1 MPYDE
6 AGKKAPRPH
15 ELNMTGRSKLTLSGV
30 DDVSGF
36 DDNAVM
42 LTTSMGE
49 LTVRGS
55 GLHIER
61 IDLDAGQLELR
72 GNIQELS
79 YEEPSASGS
88 LWSRL
93 FGG

>member
-6 AGKKAPRPH
+6 AGKKVQRAH
-15 ELNMTGRSKLTLSGV
+15 ELNLSGRSKLSLTGV
-30 DDVSGF
+30 EDVAGF
-36 DDNAVM
+36 DESAVV

-55 GLHIER
+55 ELHIER

-72 GNIQELS
+72 GSVKELS
-79 YEEPSASGS
+79 YEEAQASGS

-93 FGG
+93 FG